1 MQSDG
6 WCQNEVTN
14 NRFDT
19 SMARRFGLTRPIVAW
34 GPRDC
39 TGCKHNTGLP
49 GRDKYGDHDEGT
61 CSKNQ
66 GHRTSAHDAV
76 RDLLIAFLRQCHFQD
91 IRWEVKNWDHTAG
104 PNVKEGQRRVPDII
118 CTDPYNNTVYI
129 IDVRI
134 AWNLSTSGGG
144 DGEYYTGKLAKEAED
159 CKWAEG
165 AGWGHCLKHHQDFKA
180 GAKFVPFGVEIS
192 GELGPAAQQ
201 FFGGA

>member
-1 MQSDG
+1 M
-6 WCQNEVTN
+6 
-14 NRFDT
+14 
-19 SMARRFGLTRPIVAW
+19 
-34 GPRDC
+34 
-39 TGCKHNTGLP
+39 
-49 GRDKYGDHDEGT
+49 KY
-61 CSKNQ
+61 SKNQ

-144 DGEYYTGKLAKEAED
+144 DGEYYTGKLAKEAEHGGLQARGRG
-159 CKWAEG
+159 KMGPLPEAPPG
-165 AGWGHCLKHHQDFKA
+165 FQGWREVRSFRSRDLGRARSCGEEFLRRRAAVD
-180 GAKFVPFGVEIS
+180 S
-192 GELGPAAQQ
+192 GDPRRQPLPLDGTVV
-201 FFGGA
+201 